1 MSNSTCYLRNW
12 DIILNRVKDYYVND
26 KEILREHA
34 RDKSRNFSI
43 EEEKNKKKEYGKN
56 RYQSKSGE
64 KNKD

>member
-1 MSNSTCYLRNW
+1 M
-12 DIILNRVKDYYVND
+12 KDYYVND
-26 KEILREHA
+26 KGILREHA

-43 EEEKNKKKEYGKN
+43 EEEKNKKKEYGKS